1 MMNTIV
7 NEEKITF
14 KELEQKIFNYV
25 CDLAVSMTQMMLEGY
40 DKELHAERDKKRYR
54 DKGCRKTTI
63 KTVYGDVTYNRHVYE
78 TKTEEGQKAYIY
90 LLDQSINM
98 DRIGLLSTNLVK
110 KVVSCVT
117 ENSYRVTADTITEN
131 CRQSISHG
139 GVWKI
144 VQRLGERVVVEE
156 DHLVQ
161 EMNEDRLQP
170 ENIIHVLFEEMDGVW
185 LKMQGKNHKSMPK
198 QEMKVST
205 IYEGIDTDNPGRRV
219 LKGKKTLAGME
230 KSAEFHEKRE
240 AQIRSLYDADEI
252 EYRILNGDGGS
263 WIKDPYEPET
273 IVQLDRFH
281 IYQEIKRK
289 INKDKEAQKD
299 VEALFEAEMIDE
311 LFEYLEMYIN
321 SVDTDDEN
329 DKRAK
334 NARELYQYLNN
345 NREGLIPY
353 QNRGINL
360 PELKEG
366 LKYGTLGVQEN
377 QNCTVI
383 TMRMKGNRKRW
394 SENGA
399 NNMAKLLYRKEN
411 GELLETVNR
420 YNEALIFKENIQ
432 EYIEILS
439 AAKAPLKDGK
449 GNAYVDVINM
459 HVPMRD
465 AVCTAGR
472 KAMLQICL

>member
-1 MMNTIV
+1 
-7 NEEKITF
+7 
-14 KELEQKIFNYV
+14 
-25 CDLAVSMTQMMLEGY
+25 
-40 DKELHAERDKKRYR
+40 
-54 DKGCRKTTI
+54 
-63 KTVYGDVTYNRHVYE
+63 
-78 TKTEEGQKAYIY
+78 
-90 LLDQSINM
+90 
-98 DRIGLLSTNLVK
+98 
-110 KVVSCVT
+110 
-117 ENSYRVTADTITEN
+117 
-131 CRQSISHG
+131 
-139 GVWKI
+139 
-144 VQRLGERVVVEE
+144 
-156 DHLVQ
+156 
-161 EMNEDRLQP
+161 
-170 ENIIHVLFEEMDGVW
+170 
-185 LKMQGKNHKSMPK
+185 
-198 QEMKVST
+198 
-205 IYEGIDTDNPGRRV
+205 
-219 LKGKKTLAGME
+219 
-230 KSAEFHEKRE
+230 
-240 AQIRSLYDADEI
+240 
-252 EYRILNGDGGS
+252 
-263 WIKDPYEPET
+263 
-273 IVQLDRFH
+273 
-281 IYQEIKRK
+281 
-289 INKDKEAQKD
+289 
-299 VEALFEAEMIDE
+299 
-311 LFEYLEMYIN
+311 MYIN
-321 SVDTDDEN
+321 SVDTDDGN

-360 PELKEG
+360 PEVIEG